1 MLAIPLCSHKCLFIY
16 FYTLFLLIFLKFFFF
31 LSIISTVRSRNLTFK
46 IWYYINQCDIFLF
59 FFFFLSVLRFFMLNY
74 ITYMNNDWGKY
85 LCTEE
90 LWQQQQKKKFYSYTE
105 FKIVRISAYHLC
117 ISPVRNFS
125 PENKIEWSHSHI
137 LWVFF
142 LFFFFYNNIF
152 FFSPRWLI
160 LLKPNVSYKNNITS
174 RQH

>member
-1 MLAIPLCSHKCLFIY
+1 MYRRIVTTTK
-16 FYTLFLLIFLKFFFF
+16 
-31 LSIISTVRSRNLTFK
+31 
-46 IWYYINQCDIFLF
+46 
-59 FFFFLSVLRFFMLNY
+59 
-74 ITYMNNDWGKY
+74 
-85 LCTEE
+85 
-90 LWQQQQKKKFYSYTE
+90 KKKFYSYTE

-174 RQH
+174 RQHQTRISHLKEEELIITQSIKDQNNGNIELYQTLKCFTSMNTNPHGIVNNNSVVILA